1 MLEPIGA
8 VWNVEWACTA
18 GACGCALAA
27 VLPTSCGKALPGLD
41 CELGLA
47 AIAGPGGL
55 RQAAA
60 RSGKGFAW
68 AAR

>member
-1 MLEPIGA
+1 MGLYCRGL
-8 VWNVEWACTA
+8 WLRACSGVA
-18 GACGCALAA
+18 
-27 VLPTSCGKALPGLD
+27 TSCGKALPGLD

-55 RQAAA
+55 LQAAA